1 MKKRLLAVLT
11 ILLLVLTACGTNT
24 EDSAEPS
31 ESNGTDS
38 SESNETEA
46 VQSSLPQLSEEVS
59 NNEKLVEMTTSLG
72 VIKMKLF
79 PEQAPKAV
87 ENFITHSKDGYY
99 EGIIFHRVIQDF
111 MIQTG
116 DPQGT
121 GMGGESIFGEPFEDE
136 FSSDLFHFRGA
147 LAMANSGANTNG
159 SQFFIVQNKNL
170 DPSLTKQMQ
179 DAEYPDEAV
188 TAYEAGGTPW
198 LDGKHTVFGQVIEGM
213 DIVDEIAAAE
223 AENDKPLED
232 IVIEKITVIE

>member
-24 EDSAEPS
+24 EDSAEPT

-38 SESNETEA
+38 SESNETKA

-188 TAYEAGGTPW
+188 TAYEEGGTPW